1 MASDP
6 DSCIPDAL
14 KDFVFDL
21 HDSVRTS
28 QIASE
33 QAALYSGT
41 FRELTAKYFAQG
53 PWPSP
58 QSIASEFPNDPLFL
72 ALYRELTLRHH
83 HSISRPTVNDRVDG
97 WHAYRTLFDLLL
109 AESTTATD
117 DVNAAT
123 SSAPTG
129 EGNPLYLLPEWTF
142 DLLNEFVYQFQGFC
156 QFRTAAYANASKYAS
171 SNSNNEHADNAD
183 NNTNNDK
190 SMTDDKQGQD
200 SNGNESKIKKKMSPV
215 PHHVTESIDILSQNP
230 DAWAVET
237 VLFYLHRL
245 VHIGTIGAGTPSAT
259 DDNSNTTATLQTND
273 KNDELPAPAFRH
285 LSVFASVT
293 LSRLECLLG
302 DYTASLSALA
312 PLTGIL
318 FAPPVISSNANNTST
333 HNTTTIATNAQ
344 LARTVF
350 AARLSVSYH
359 AGVSY
364 LMLRRYRDATLVL
377 GDMCAVLQRGFK
389 SGRVHGVVGGEGRVE
404 QHSKQYDRMIALLAI
419 LTHACPAGNGRVG
432 GGGSGAGDGS
442 VGGVGGGGSLLV
454 EDSVSRVVGDRHRT
468 QLSKIEA
475 GEEGYEDLFIFACP
489 KFISPAV
496 PDYALL
502 TGDGGQD
509 AYKLQVRHFMNEMA
523 SQQTMRKLRSYMKLY
538 TSISVEKLGRLVLEA
553 EFEALLLSYK
563 HKMRQI
569 EVVRGTAS
577 TNDDSKDSAIA
588 GAGDG
593 TSISPLDGK
602 VGTVMDIHYYI
613 KDDVIHVDEAEKQN
627 RFENYFVSQISQCND
642 IIKDV
647 EAISVHI

>member
-33 QAALYSGT
+33 QAVLYSGT

-58 QSIASEFPNDPLFL
+58 QSIASECPNDPLFL

-83 HSISRPTVNDRVDG
+83 HSISRPTVRDRVEG
-97 WHAYRTLFDLLL
+97 WHAYRTLFDLLI
-109 AESTTATD
+109 AESTNTEKDATD
-117 DVNAAT
+117 DAMNGGRGPPVPDAD
-123 SSAPTG
+123 
-129 EGNPLYLLPEWTF
+129 PLYLLPEWTF
-142 DLLNEFVYQFQGFC
+142 DLLHEFVYQFQGFC
-156 QFRTAAYANASKYAS
+156 QYRTAAFANAAKYTNP
-171 SNSNNEHADNAD
+171 NSDGNANDDVNNNNNGGTNDKDND
-183 NNTNNDK
+183 GNNNDSKMKK
-190 SMTDDKQGQD
+190 S
-200 SNGNESKIKKKMSPV
+200 SSA
-215 PHHVTESIDILSQNP
+215 PHHVTESIDVLSQNR

-245 VHIGTIGAGTPSAT
+245 VGIAT
-259 DDNSNTTATLQTND
+259 NTADTNTTSETPV
-273 KNDELPAPAFRH
+273 KPSAPAFQH

-302 DYTASLSALA
+302 DYTASLSALT
-312 PLTGIL
+312 PLHGIL
-318 FAPPVISSNANNTST
+318 FTP
-333 HNTTTIATNAQ
+333 TTIGSTTPSPSTPTNAQ
-344 LARTVF
+344 LVRLVF

-364 LMLRRYRDATLVL
+364 LMLRRYKDATLVL
-377 GDMCAVLQRGFK
+377 GDICAILQRGFK
-389 SGRVHGVVGGEGRVE
+389 SGRVSGVIGGEGRVE
-404 QHSKQYDRMIALLAI
+404 QYSKQYDRMIALLAI
-419 LTHACPAGNGRVG
+419 LTHACPGGNGRVASG
-432 GGGSGAGDGS
+432 GGATGS
-442 VGGVGGGGSLLV
+442 VGGNGGGGGALVV
-454 EDSVSRVVGDRHRT
+454 EDSVARVVGDRHRT

-496 PDYALL
+496 PDYASLR
-502 TGDGGQD
+502 TGGVTPVGVVMGGQD

-538 TSISVEKLGRLVLEA
+538 TSIGVEKLGRLVLEA
-553 EFEALLLSYK
+553 EFESLLLSYK

-569 EVVRGTAS
+569 EVDGRGV
-577 TNDDSKDSAIA
+577 
-588 GAGDG
+588 GGGEDG
-593 TSISPLDGK
+593 VEVTSSSSSPLDGK

-647 EAISVHI
+647 EAISVNI